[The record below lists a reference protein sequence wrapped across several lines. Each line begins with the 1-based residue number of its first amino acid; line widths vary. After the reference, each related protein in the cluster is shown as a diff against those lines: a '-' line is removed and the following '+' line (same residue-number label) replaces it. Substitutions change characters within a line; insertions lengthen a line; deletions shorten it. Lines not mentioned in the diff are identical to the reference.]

1 MKNDPATAVSR
12 SKLLLPRPKHDHI
25 QGSLDA
31 PIALVEYGDYECPYC
46 GQAYPIVK
54 VIQERLGGRLR
65 FAFRNFPLTN
75 SHPHAEHAAEA
86 DPPIAFF
93 LETAVQS
100 SKSRLRLSRDSL
112 SPQEMTP
119 NLATLFVI
127 VITIRVNV

>member
-1 MKNDPATAVSR
+1 MVKAR
-12 SKLLLPRPKHDHI
+12 
-25 QGSLDA
+25 QGGGELD
-31 PIALVEYGDYECPYC
+31 
-46 GQAYPIVK
+46 
-54 VIQERLGGRLR
+54 
-65 FAFRNFPLTN
+65 FA
-75 SHPHAEHAAEA
+75 HAEHAAEA